1 MEFPQAHV
9 YRRLYE
15 GFNYRLRTVAR
26 SRFAGWCRPT
36 SIVFLLTELC
46 NARCVHCDIWKN
58 RGREDSPTVEQ
69 WKKVLT
75 DLRHWLGPV
84 QTVFSGGEA
93 LLKPYT
99 IELVEHASKL
109 GLFLEVL
116 THGYWDDQAKIERLA
131 LARPERITVSLDG
144 IGAVHTLVRGRE
156 KFFEKTT
163 RTIATFQRMRAEH
176 KLPYRIRLKTVI
188 MDQNL
193 DSVCDVIRFGKQDGV
208 ENFLQPIEQNYNTP
222 EDPRWF
228 ETSPTWPRDIERAIR
243 VVHEVIKMKQ
253 QGYHI
258 VNSDAQLE
266 AMIPY
271 FRDPDSLRVSTQ
283 SHAAHERRALCTALT
298 TLQFQANGEVTV
310 CYGAPRVGNIKDRS
324 IRDIWNSRPP
334 FWEHGCC
341 LERRLTPRE
350 RDTRSPLVIS

>member
-1 MEFPQAHV
+1 
-9 YRRLYE
+9 LYE
-15 GFNYRLRTVAR
+15 GINYRLRTIAR
-26 SRFAGWCRPT
+26 GRLAAWCRPT

-58 RGREDSPTVEQ
+58 RGREESPTVEQ

-99 IELVEHASKL
+99 IELAEHASKL

-116 THGYWDDQAKIERLA
+116 THGYWDDQAKIESLA

-144 IGAVHTLVRGRE
+144 IGAAHTLVRGRVN
-156 KFFEKTT
+156 FFEKTA
-163 RTIATFQRMRAEH
+163 RTIATFQRMRTEH
-176 KLPYRIRLKTVI
+176 SLPYRIRLKTVI

-228 ETSPTWPRDIERAIR
+228 ETSPTWPRDIERAIS
-243 VVHEVIKMKQ
+243 VVREVIRMKE

-324 IRDIWNSRPP
+324 IRDIWNSRPR

-341 LERRLTPRE
+341 LEQRLTPRE
-350 RDTRSPLVIS
+350 RDARSPLVIS